1 MDENTAKGYDPD
13 YVAREIIDNI
23 ILENEEVFI
32 ARYWSK
38 NKLLSYDTFHI
49 FVQRN
54 LKTITFKHF
63 FTYRAHHV
71 LFIYLRRLLPTFTMR
86 IVEARAIKGFSTKL
100 RYMIDNLFA

>member
-49 FVQRN
+49 FC
-54 LKTITFKHF
+54 
-63 FTYRAHHV
+63 
-71 LFIYLRRLLPTFTMR
+71 
-86 IVEARAIKGFSTKL
+86 STQS
-100 RYMIDNLFA
+100 